1 MFNIFKHDKHG
12 IWLKNKYNDV
22 ILIERDFLDYDRDFL
37 IMYLVMEGINK
48 LTAEQVTNT
57 IEEYQRSIY
66 SI

>member
-22 ILIERDFLDYDRDFL
+22 ILIERGFLDYDRDFL

-48 LTAEQVTNT
+48 LTAEQVTNA
-57 IEEYQRSIY
+57 IEEYQESIY